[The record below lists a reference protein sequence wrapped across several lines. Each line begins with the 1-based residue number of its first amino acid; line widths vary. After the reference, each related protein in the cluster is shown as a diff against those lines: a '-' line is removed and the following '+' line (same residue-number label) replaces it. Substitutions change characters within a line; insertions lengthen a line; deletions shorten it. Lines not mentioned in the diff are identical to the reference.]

1 MSSVIT
7 SSYESELNHLISQ
20 VQSLYVEDQIP
31 WVLGYSGGKDS
42 TATLQLVWM
51 AIERLPESKRHKTVH
66 VISTDTLVEN
76 PVVSQWVG
84 VSLSRINEA
93 AKSQNLPFISH
104 KLTPDPSDSF
114 WVNLIGKGY
123 PAPRPKFRWCTSRLK
138 INPANKFVTDM
149 VQAAGEVIMVLGTR
163 KAESSARHAVMK
175 KYEEQSTRDLLS
187 ANGQLDRSWVYAP
200 ISEWSNDEVWQF
212 LMKEKNPWGNRNKDL
227 LGMYQ
232 GATEDGE
239 CPLVV
244 DTSTQSCGDSR
255 FGCYVCT
262 LVSKDKSMEAMI
274 KNDDEKEWMRPL
286 LEFRNKY
293 LDATDPETGKFNDRH
308 RRDFRRMNG
317 SLMVHNDELVHG
329 PYIQSYRETLLE
341 QLLKAQSE
349 MRKAANKGDAPDYVK
364 EYEAITIDELVEIRR
379 IWITEKH
386 EIEDSL
392 PSIYLTATGQEWPRS
407 NFEYSQALSANDLQT
422 LKSICE
428 ETGDDE
434 GIHYQVVRELINIEH
449 SYRTMSRRSGLYKAL
464 DDALKKGAF
473 DSKAEAKR
481 FALKRREGIQN
492 EQDKARKEIEIQLGT
507 NVGVKS

>member
-1 MSSVIT
+1 MSEIIT
-7 SSYESELNHLISQ
+7 SSYDSALKSLVAQ
-20 VQSLYVEDQIP
+20 VQKLYLEDQVP
-31 WVLGYSGGKDS
+31 WVVGYSGGKDS

-51 AIERLPESKRHKTVH
+51 ALAELMPEQRHKPVH

-76 PVVSQWVG
+76 PIVSQWVG
-84 VSLSRINEA
+84 VSLARINEA
-93 AKSQNLPFISH
+93 ASDQELPIQSH
-104 KLTPDPSDSF
+104 KLTPDPNDSF

-149 VQAAGEVIMVLGTR
+149 VQQSGEVIMVLGTR

-274 KNDDEKEWMRPL
+274 RNDDEKEWMRPL
-286 LEFRNKY
+286 LEFRNKF
-293 LDATDPETGKFNDRH
+293 LDATDPDTGKFNDRH

-341 QLLKAQSE
+341 ELLKAQSE
-349 MRKAANKGDAPDYVK
+349 MRDAAERGDAPEFVK
-364 EYEAITIDELVEIRR
+364 TYEAITHDELAEIRR
-379 IWITEKH
+379 IWVTEKH
-386 EIEDSL
+386 EIEDRL
-392 PSIYLTATGQEWPRS
+392 PAIYESATGREWPKS
-407 NFEYSQALSANDLQT
+407 TFEYAQAMSTDDLEL
-422 LKSICE
+422 LKSVCDE
-428 ETGDDE
+428 QADEE

-449 SYRTMSRRSGLYKAL
+449 RYRTMSRRSGLYNAL
-464 DDALKKGAF
+464 DDALKRGAF
-473 DSKAEAKR
+473 DSKEEAKR
-481 FALKRREGIQN
+481 FALERRDSIQ
-492 EQDKARKEIEIQLGT
+492 RKQLEVKEEIELQLGK
-507 NVGVKS
+507 NVGVAS